1 MLNQDSFIKFMHMAA
16 SVRDPC
22 RIQIT
27 PQQGSH
33 SVISKKSRLFMKKKF
48 IYQKKQKCKKTYECK
63 YNGD

>member
-33 SVISKKSRLFMKKKF
+33 SVISKKSRLFMKKN
-48 IYQKKQKCKKTYECK
+48 IYLPKKTEMQK
-63 YNGD
+63 DI